1 MGYMKIK
8 VPVFNKLQNVIYYMI
23 LYIFLMSLAQ
33 TFGMP
38 HAIVFIL
45 DGVNLFLFVNLLLRH
60 RKFDG
65 LHYPLVKI
73 QLAVWCLGIL
83 VSVAYETSAILISW
97 SLRNHIRF
105 VMFFISCVFYLG
117 KNDICR
123 IIKMLEIIYYI
134 NFIIYVVQFV
144 FFHLYADML
153 GGIFGTIG
161 GCNGYSNVFLVG
173 ITILYTWK
181 WVYGKVKLKKL
192 ILILGMAVG
201 QAALGEIKVFFVE
214 VPVILIAAFYRVY
227 FVNRQKR
234 KINEFV
240 MLIILSIVILI
251 VGVWIVGVLRP
262 EFKNFFT
269 ISKMLD
275 IVSNKSGY
283 SADGKSVNRLNA
295 ISIINSQIFKTV
307 RMKMFGIGVGG
318 AEYSQSVKAFIS
330 PFYYKFSYLK
340 YKNFTIS
347 WLYIEAG
354 MIGLVGYIMSFVMT
368 IRDGYKRLK
377 KVRDMEMKIIIST
390 GITMTFICLIL
401 IIYSTSLR
409 IDIAYLVYFFISLI
423 YVNSKENM
431 NEAKM
436 A

>member
-1 MGYMKIK
+1 MKIK

-144 FFHLYADML
+144 FS
-153 GGIFGTIG
+153 I
-161 GCNGYSNVFLVG
+161 C
-173 ITILYTWK
+173 
-181 WVYGKVKLKKL
+181 
-192 ILILGMAVG
+192 
-201 QAALGEIKVFFVE
+201 
-214 VPVILIAAFYRVY
+214 
-227 FVNRQKR
+227 
-234 KINEFV
+234 
-240 MLIILSIVILI
+240 MLI
-251 VGVWIVGVLRP
+251 
-262 EFKNFFT
+262 
-269 ISKMLD
+269 
-275 IVSNKSGY
+275 
-283 SADGKSVNRLNA
+283 
-295 ISIINSQIFKTV
+295 
-307 RMKMFGIGVGG
+307 
-318 AEYSQSVKAFIS
+318 
-330 PFYYKFSYLK
+330 
-340 YKNFTIS
+340 
-347 WLYIEAG
+347 
-354 MIGLVGYIMSFVMT
+354 
-368 IRDGYKRLK
+368 
-377 KVRDMEMKIIIST
+377 
-390 GITMTFICLIL
+390 C
-401 IIYSTSLR
+401 
-409 IDIAYLVYFFISLI
+409 
-423 YVNSKENM
+423 
-431 NEAKM
+431 
-436 A
+436 